1 MDFLKLIRYKNLLM
15 VLLTMVLTKYALI
28 HSFITNSYLSDFYF
42 SVLTLSVLL
51 ITAGGYIIND
61 IYDIEADK
69 INKPSKLFIDKTIS
83 KKNAWKSYFILTF
96 SGLILAVFLSISQL
110 LPFNS
115 LFFIFTIIGLFFY
128 SKNLKKQILIG
139 NILVSFFVGLTIFLI
154 ISFELN
160 NHFET
165 TNKGITNV
173 YKMITPFWSV
183 IGYSFFAFLTTFVRE
198 IIKDIEDV
206 NGDLKLKS
214 NTLPIIFGR
223 KRASKVAFF
232 FSVVLLVFLLIILQ
246 IIKSD
251 ILFLG
256 YGIIFILSPLLYFLH
271 KLWFSKSKQDYSL
284 LSNILKIIM
293 LFGILS
299 MLLFTIH

>member
-15 VLLTMVLTKYALI
+15 VLLTLVLTKYALI

-42 SVLTLSVLL
+42 SILTLSVLL

-69 INKPSKLFIDKTIS
+69 INKPNKLFIDKTIS

-96 SGLILAVFLSISQL
+96 LGLILGVFLSISKL
-110 LPFNS
+110 LPFYS

-139 NILVSFFVGLTIFLI
+139 NILVSFFVGLTIFLL
-154 ISFELN
+154 ISFELV
-160 NHFET
+160 NHFKT
-165 TNKGITNV
+165 PNKGITNAFN
-173 YKMITPFWSV
+173 IIFPFWSV

-232 FSVVLLVFLLIILQ
+232 FSAVLLVFLLIILQ

-256 YGIIFILSPLLYFLH
+256 YGIIFILLPLLYFLY

-299 MLLFTIH
+299 MLLFAIH

>member
-1 MDFLKLIRYKNLLM
+1 
-15 VLLTMVLTKYALI
+15 
-28 HSFITNSYLSDFYF
+28 
-42 SVLTLSVLL
+42 LL

-61 IYDIEADK
+61 LYDIEADK
-69 INKPSKLFIDKTIS
+69 INKPNKLFIDKTIS

-96 SGLILAVFLSISQL
+96 LGLILGVFLSISKL
-110 LPFNS
+110 LPFYS

-139 NILVSFFVGLTIFLI
+139 NILVSFFVGLTIFLL
-154 ISFELN
+154 ISFELD
-160 NHFET
+160 NHFKT
-165 TNKGITNV
+165 PNKGITNAFN
-173 YKMITPFWSV
+173 IIFPFWSV

-232 FSVVLLVFLLIILQ
+232 FSAVLLVFLLIILQ

-256 YGIIFILSPLLYFLH
+256 YGIIFILLPLLYFLY

-299 MLLFTIH
+299 MLLFAIH

>member
-15 VLLTMVLTKYALI
+15 VLLTLVLTKYALI

-42 SVLTLSVLL
+42 AVLTLSVLL

-69 INKPSKLFIDKTIS
+69 INKPNKLFIDKTIS

-96 SGLILAVFLSISQL
+96 LGLILGVFLSISKL
-110 LPFNS
+110 LPFYS

-139 NILVSFFVGLTIFLI
+139 NFLVSFFVGLTIFLL
-154 ISFELN
+154 ISFELD
-160 NHFET
+160 NHFKT
-165 TNKGITNV
+165 PNKGITNAFN
-173 YKMITPFWSV
+173 IIFPFWSV

-232 FSVVLLVFLLIILQ
+232 FSAVLLVFLLIILQ

-256 YGIIFILSPLLYFLH
+256 YGIIFILLPLLYFLY

-284 LSNILKIIM
+284 LSKILKIIM

-299 MLLFTIH
+299 MLLFAIH